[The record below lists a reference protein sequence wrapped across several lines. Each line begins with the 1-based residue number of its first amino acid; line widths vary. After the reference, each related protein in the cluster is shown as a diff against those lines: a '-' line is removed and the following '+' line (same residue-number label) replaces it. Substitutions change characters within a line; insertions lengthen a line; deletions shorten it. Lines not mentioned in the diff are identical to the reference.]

1 MRIRFWGTR
10 GSIPTPGAGTN
21 RYGGNT
27 SCVEVRTDGGTVLVF
42 DCGTGARPLGAHLLQ
57 NAGGAPLDIHLLLGH
72 THWDHIQG
80 FPFFGPAFVPGGK
93 LTVYGPGDSQ
103 RSLSEALS
111 GQMQYTYFPVN
122 LEQLGAQITYR
133 GLHEEEFMIN
143 DVLVRTQY
151 LNHPAPTLA
160 YRIEVGGIVMVYS
173 TDHEQFAPQLFRSGT
188 SRPSLEAILHEGDRR
203 HAAFIAGAD
212 VLIHDAQYIE
222 EEYPQKRNWG
232 HSTLSYVVNIALAAE
247 VKHTVLFHHDPTHD
261 DGFLDMVLERA
272 RGMAS
277 AGGNPPMRV
286 HVAAEGRE
294 IVLPESGHL
303 TPAAPPDQRP
313 EIVPILG
320 RTPRLLVV
328 EDDKDSARLLMETL
342 RHDGYEVQTVHDGMT
357 ALDTIRNDRPD
368 LVLLDLGLPG
378 MDGLSLMEQV
388 REDPETNATVMLVLT
403 GHDDEHNA
411 AASFAAG
418 ASDFLL
424 KPYTPAQ
431 VRTRVRGWLTRIGLV

>member
-10 GSIPTPGAGTN
+10 GSIPTPGVGTN

-27 SCVEVRTDGGTVLVF
+27 SCVEIRTEGGTVLIF
-42 DCGTGARPLGAHLLQ
+42 DCGTGARPLGQHLLQ
-57 NAGGAPLDIHLLLGH
+57 SAAGSPLDIHLLLGH

-80 FPFFGPAFVPGGK
+80 FPFFGPAFVPSCR

-103 RSLSEALS
+103 RSLTEALS

-133 GLHEEEFMIN
+133 GLLEEEFMIN

-160 YRIEVGGIVMVYS
+160 YRIEAGGIVVVYS

-188 SRPSLEAILHEGDRR
+188 VRASLEAILHEGDRR
-203 HAAFIAGAD
+203 HAAFLAGAD
-212 VLIHDAQYIE
+212 LLIHDAQYIE

-232 HSTLSYVVNIALAAE
+232 HSTLGYVMNIALAAD
-247 VKHTVLFHHDPTHD
+247 VRHTVLFHHDPSHD

-272 RGMAS
+272 RGMAH
-277 AGGNPPMRV
+277 AGGGSRMRV

-294 IVLPESGHL
+294 IVLPESGQAAQL
-303 TPAAPPDQRP
+303 TPIELRSDPLPL
-313 EIVPILG
+313 LG

-328 EDDKDSARLLMETL
+328 EDDRDTARLLVETL
-342 RHDGYEVQTVHDGMT
+342 KHDGYEVQMVHDGVV
-357 ALDTIRNDRPD
+357 ALDVIRHDHPD

-378 MDGLSLMEQV
+378 MDGLSLMERV

-403 GHDDEHNA
+403 GHDDENDA
-411 AASFAAG
+411 TASFAAG

-424 KPYTPAQ
+424 KPSTPAQ